1 VRKEKEMKEMIYII
15 GYLVVG
21 LLFGLEAVNRFIK
34 VTGFNRKTI
43 GLIGLGLIVW
53 MFGWAIFVSIRVYKK
68 ELA

>member
-1 VRKEKEMKEMIYII
+1 MIYII

-21 LLFGLEAVNRFIK
+21 LLFGVEAVNRFIK
-34 VTGFNRKTI
+34 LTGFNWKTI

-53 MFGWAIFVSIRVYKK
+53 MIGWSVFVSIRVYKR